1 MVQTFHISS
10 SGKTYRT
17 EKCIYV
23 EDIDQSCDQNEA
35 LMPANPKSC
44 ALTNSHGVDDIDGN
58 TKNDRPSTNMNQF
71 SPQKKQHVI
80 TIDYSYLLQ
89 QKSPLDLRH
98 NCCAFL

>member
-10 SGKTYRT
+10 SGKTYRA
-17 EKCIYV
+17 EKYIYV
-23 EDIDQSCDQNEA
+23 GGIDQSCDQNEA
-35 LMPANPKSC
+35 LMPANPQSSTVANSC
-44 ALTNSHGVDDIDGN
+44 DVDDIDGS
-58 TKNDRPSTNMNQF
+58 TKNDRQSTNMNQF

-89 QKSPLDLRH
+89 QKSALDLRH

>member
-17 EKCIYV
+17 EKYIFV
-23 EDIDQSCDQNEA
+23 GDIEQSCDQNEA

-44 ALTNSHGVDDIDGN
+44 ATTYSQDVDDIDGS
-58 TKNDRPSTNMNQF
+58 TKTDRPRMNMDMIY
-71 SPQKKQHVI
+71 PQRKQHVV

-89 QKSPLDLRH
+89 QKSALDLRH

>member
-1 MVQTFHISS
+1 MVQTFHVSS
-10 SGKTYRT
+10 TGKTYRA
-17 EKCIYV
+17 EKYIFV
-23 EDIDQSCDQNEA
+23 GDIDQSSDQNEA

-44 ALTNSHGVDDIDGN
+44 TTTNSHDVDDIDGT
-58 TKNDRPSTNMNQF
+58 TKTERPSTNMNQF

-89 QKSPLDLRH
+89 QKSALDLRH